1 MSSIV
6 KKSLFHIRFILAP
19 AIIIMLAA
27 MVASCNSKEEEQEEI
42 TVTVSN
48 LAIKTFKLKA
58 NSKVAAH
65 LDSVFFSIDLD
76 RGIIFN
82 ADSLPLGTDI
92 SRLVPEIEFAS
103 YLQTANFFYVEN
115 GQKKDSVEYKE
126 NMTDSVD
133 FTRNVILDLL
143 AADGEN
149 TFSYK
154 IKVNVHKQKPDS
166 LMWDRLA
173 VMTLPSRM
181 ENPKAQ
187 KTVSFNDATTTIIRE
202 ADNSLTLSTSTDLFN
217 GVWEKSEL
225 DLYFDPDISSLTAT
239 SDNLWLLDT
248 DGNLYNSPDGMTWAS
263 TGERWLTV
271 IGPYLDSVLG
281 VREGTDGL
289 AFCHYP
295 SNSLITDP
303 TFEPGFPLS
312 GRSALGVVE
321 TIWSDNP
328 TAIFVGG
335 KDASGELSG
344 ATWAFDGSAW
354 TVINPSAIPSV
365 FGMTLFRYV
374 IYRKTG
380 KLEQVKLHEAWYAM
394 GGTKDDG
401 YFNRDIF
408 FSADNGVTWTKTG
421 TLMTLPDYFPALQS
435 ADGIVCGATLE
446 SDLSD
451 LWTRTDSRD
460 PGLWLTPEY
469 EVKDYDVSWV
479 CPYVYIFGGTDKNG
493 YFSNTIWRGVIARL
507 AFTPQI

>member
-19 AIIIMLAA
+19 AILLMLAA
-27 MVASCNSKEEEQEEI
+27 MVASCNSKEEEEEEI

-58 NSKVAAH
+58 NSKVAAD
-65 LDSVFFSIDLD
+65 LDSVFFSIDLN
-76 RGIIFN
+76 RGVIFN
-82 ADSLPLGTDI
+82 ADSLPIDTDI

-103 YLQTANFFYVEN
+103 YLQTAKFFYVEN
-115 GQKKDSVEYKE
+115 NQKKDSVEYTE
-126 NMTDSVD
+126 NMTDSID
-133 FTRNVILDLL
+133 FTRNVSLELL

-154 IKVNVHKQKPDS
+154 VKVNVHKQKPDS

-173 VMTLPSRM
+173 VTTLPSRL

-187 KTVSFNDATTTIIRE
+187 KTVYFNDATLSIIRE
-202 ADNSLTLSTSTDLFN
+202 ADNSLTLSTSRDLFQ
-217 GVWEKSEL
+217 GVWDKSEL
-225 DLYFDPDISSLTAT
+225 DLYFNPDITSLTAT

-248 DGNLYNSPDGMTWAS
+248 DGNLYNSPDGETWAS
-263 TGERWLTV
+263 TGERWITL
-271 IGPYLDSVLG
+271 IGPYLESVLG
-281 VREGTDGL
+281 VREGSDGL

-295 SNSLITDP
+295 SNAFISDP
-303 TFEPGFPLS
+303 VFDPEFPIS
-312 GRSALGVVE
+312 GRSALGVAE
-321 TIWSDNP
+321 TTWSDNP
-328 TAIFVGG
+328 TALFVGG
-335 KDASGELSG
+335 KKASGEFTG
-344 ATWAFDGSAW
+344 ATWAFDGSVW
-354 TVINPSAIPSV
+354 TILNPSALPALNGV
-365 FGMTLFRYV
+365 TLFRYV

-380 KLEQVKLHEAWYAM
+380 KYNGVKLHEAWYAM

-421 TLMTLPDYFPALQS
+421 TLMTLPDYFPALQG

-479 CPYVYIFGGTDKNG
+479 CPYIYIFGGTDKHG
-493 YFSNTIWRGVIARL
+493 YFSNTVWRGVIARL
-507 AFTPQI
+507 AFTPLI